1 MILDRTNILWLK
13 IWQNLRKEYW
23 KDIFNH
29 NDLPT
34 SQELD
39 KYLLEKHRVLI
50 TYENSKSGPS
60 AIKNIELQMSDEDA
74 MLFIMRWS
82 A

>member
-13 IWQNLRKEYW
+13 IWQNLKIEFW

-60 AIKNIELQMSDEDA
+60 AIKNIKLQMSDEDA
-74 MLFIMRWS
+74 ILFIMRWS
-82 A
+82 